1 MPFQWIAPFVQ
12 PRHLRPAGQDSAA
25 IANGALSPRAILRP
39 MELMIVAGEASGDL
53 HAARLVSALRRRHP
67 DWRFFGCGG
76 DRLEQVGCEL
86 LIHARE
92 LAVVGLFEVVRH
104 LPGIYARYRKLKRAM
119 AERRPAGI
127 ILVDFPDFNLRLA
140 RAAFRAGVPALY
152 FISPQ
157 LWAWRTGRVELIR
170 RYIRRMICIFPFE
183 QEFYAQHGLDVDYVG
198 HPLVDTVHPRFSRD
212 EFFRQHGLDPEAPL
226 VALLPGSRHREI
238 DFHLDTMLEA
248 ARLLRSRRSVQFV
261 LPVAG
266 TLNVDGIR
274 EKVPVDLRDAVHV
287 IAGDSYDAAA
297 HARCAVVSSGT
308 ATVETA
314 LLGTP
319 MVVIYRLS
327 DWTYRLGKRWVKTPF
342 YAMVNLILGEAAVP
356 ELIQDEFYPA
366 AIVDWA
372 ERLLDDTVE
381 REAQIER
388 LLQVRQRL
396 GTPGAM
402 DRAAFAVERALFP
415 SGVLADRR

>member
-1 MPFQWIAPFVQ
+1 
-12 PRHLRPAGQDSAA
+12 
-25 IANGALSPRAILRP
+25 
-39 MELMIVAGEASGDL
+39 MIVAGEASGDL
-53 HAARLVSALRRRHP
+53 HAARLVSTLRQRHP
-67 DWRFFGCGG
+67 EWHFFGCGG
-76 DRLEQVGCEL
+76 DRLEQAGCEL
-86 LIHARE
+86 LVHARE

-104 LPGIYARYRKLKRAM
+104 LPGIYERYRRLKRAM
-119 AERRPAGI
+119 VERRPAGV

-183 QEFYAQHGLDVDYVG
+183 QEFYARHGLQVDYVG
-198 HPLVDTVHPRFSRD
+198 HPLVDTVHPRFSRE
-212 EFFRQHGLDPEAPL
+212 EFYRQHDLDPEIPL

-238 DFHLDTMLEA
+238 DFHLETMLEA
-248 ARLLRSRRSVQFV
+248 ARLLRARRAVQFV

-266 TLNVDGIR
+266 TLNVEEIR
-274 EKVPVDLRDAVHV
+274 DKVPADLRPAVRV

-327 DWTYRLGKRWVKTPF
+327 DWTYRLGRRWVKTPF

-356 ELIQDEFYPA
+356 ELIQDKFHA
-366 AIVDWA
+366 TAIVDWA
-372 ERLLDDTVE
+372 GRLLDDTVE
-381 REAQIER
+381 REAQVLR
-388 LLQVRQRL
+388 LLQVRRRL
-396 GTPGAM
+396 GEPGAI
-402 DRAAFAVERALFP
+402 DRAAQAVERALFP
-415 SGVLADRR
+415 AGVSADPK

>member
-1 MPFQWIAPFVQ
+1 M
-12 PRHLRPAGQDSAA
+12 
-25 IANGALSPRAILRP
+25 LRP
-39 MELMIVAGEASGDL
+39 MELMIAAGEASGDL
-53 HAARLVSALRRRHP
+53 HAARLVSALRERHP

-76 DRLEQVGCEL
+76 DRLEQAGCEL
-86 LIHARE
+86 LVHARE

-104 LPGIYARYRKLKRAM
+104 LPGIYGRFRKLKQAM
-119 AERRPAGI
+119 AVRRPAAV

-140 RAAFRAGVPALY
+140 RAAFRTGVPAIY

-183 QEFYAQHGLDVDYVG
+183 REFYAQHGLDVDYVG
-198 HPLVDTVHPRFSRD
+198 HPLVDTVHPRFSRE
-212 EFFRQHGLDPEAPL
+212 EFFRQHGLDPEVPL

-238 DFHLDTMLEA
+238 DFHLNTMLEA
-248 ARLLRSRRSVQFV
+248 AQILRSRRPVQFV

-266 TLNVDGIR
+266 TLNMDEIR
-274 EKVPVDLRDAVHV
+274 ARVPDDLRPSVHV

-327 DWTYRLGKRWVKTPF
+327 DWTYRLGRRWVKTPF

-356 ELIQDEFYPA
+356 ELIQDEFHPA

-372 ERLLDDTVE
+372 GRLLDDTVE
-381 REAQIER
+381 RDAQVVQ

-396 GTPGAM
+396 GAPGAIQ
-402 DRAAFAVERALFP
+402 RAALAVERALFP
-415 SGVLADRR
+415 SGIPADRK

>member
-1 MPFQWIAPFVQ
+1 
-12 PRHLRPAGQDSAA
+12 
-25 IANGALSPRAILRP
+25 
-39 MELMIVAGEASGDL
+39 
-53 HAARLVSALRRRHP
+53 
-67 DWRFFGCGG
+67 
-76 DRLEQVGCEL
+76 
-86 LIHARE
+86 
-92 LAVVGLFEVVRH
+92 
-104 LPGIYARYRKLKRAM
+104 
-119 AERRPAGI
+119 
-127 ILVDFPDFNLRLA
+127 
-140 RAAFRAGVPALY
+140 
-152 FISPQ
+152 
-157 LWAWRTGRVELIR
+157 
-170 RYIRRMICIFPFE
+170 MICIFPFE

-198 HPLVDTVHPRFSRD
+198 HPLVDTVHPRFSRE

-238 DFHLDTMLEA
+238 YFHLETMLEA
-248 ARLLRSRRSVQFV
+248 ARLLRAQRTVQFV

-266 TLNVDGIR
+266 TLNVAEIR
-274 EKVPVDLRDAVHV
+274 EKVPPDLRACVHV
-287 IAGDSYDAAA
+287 IEGDSYYAAA

-327 DWTYRLGKRWVKTPF
+327 DWTYRLGKNWVKTPF

-372 ERLLDDTVE
+372 GRLLDDTVE
-381 REAQIER
+381 REAQIVR

-396 GTPGAM
+396 GAPGAM
-402 DRAAFAVERALFP
+402 ERAALAVERALFP
-415 SGVLADRR
+415 PGEPADLK